1 MSYQSQEFDSEVLEL
16 VRQKGCDRYSNMC
29 NFKKIKEK
37 LPGKNE
43 FYSSLSGSR
52 ISDKEHEHV
61 LKVWDKFEMKTMK
74 DYHDFYLK
82 CDVSLLASVFENFR
96 NRSLKSYG
104 LCPSHYLSTP
114 ALN

>member
-1 MSYQSQEFDSEVLEL
+1 MSYQSQEFDSEVIEL
-16 VRQKGCDRYSNMC
+16 VRQKGCDPYSNMC

-37 LPGKNE
+37 VPGKNE

-61 LKVWDKFEMKTMK
+61 LKVWDKFEIKTMK
-74 DYHDFYLK
+74 DYHEFYLK

-96 NRSLKSYG
+96 NRCLKSYG